1 MTKLNVLFGDNRND
15 IKYKKDENLCHQ
27 RRSSII
33 FWSQFFTPFNSF
45 IIKKRSAIIAVF
57 SPSFFRGL
65 WRHWL
70 WRHHDLRC
78 HVYILQFRKM
88 FTIHSK
94 NKNSRFFAKFRNS
107 LKECAQLHNH
117 AHIQYFIMMYLTM
130 RKCIDF

>member
-1 MTKLNVLFGDNRND
+1 MTCRVSISIWNWTTANQKPTMEMIKLNVLFGDNRND

-65 WRHWL
+65 Y
-70 WRHHDLRC
+70 DVIGYDVIMTYDVTC
-78 HVYILQFRKM
+78 IFFNFEKCLQFTQKIKIRD
-88 FTIHSK
+88 F
-94 NKNSRFFAKFRNS
+94 SRNFEI
-107 LKECAQLHNH
+107 L
-117 AHIQYFIMMYLTM
+117 
-130 RKCIDF
+130 